1 MCKREREGGRERE
14 REGEREGGRETE
26 RCVCKRE
33 RDGGR
38 EREREGESG
47 RRSVQRQ
54 RVEGEELEMRVKDIR
69 GIGQRRQGEN
79 VKK

>member
-1 MCKREREGGRERE
+1 M
-14 REGEREGGRETE
+14 
-26 RCVCKRE
+26 CKRE
-33 RDGGR
+33 RDGG
-38 EREREGESG
+38 REREGESG